1 MTTRRSLAWLL
12 SPVGLLLISAGR
24 LIIVS
29 DYNTTTAVT
38 IASSGG
44 FLNTLL
50 GSVIPLVPVFM
61 PYLAL
66 LLLLFRRFLLSI
78 LAFAFAIFITP
89 APISLAATLNLAKE
103 DWNVLVAEV
112 SSERLAVIVIIL
124 IVVSLLWLYN
134 RSFAEALSAIV
145 VIVVAIV
152 LMYSAPGVPP
162 TSPFQ
167 LSVASAREHELTGR
181 FTSAVSPDR
190 LIMVTFALAVVFTL
204 VFLTYRFVLQYNGD
218 APPTGAVV
226 TLGPLLSIA
235 AAVIATIALFPY
247 VYNIYPI
254 PQRSSYYAEV
264 AHQMWL
270 PAEELALTSGQIDTG
285 YVLATDSDWFT
296 VLLAARR
303 TIVYLPTRDIL
314 TRSVCQ
320 PKLTN
325 EPRQYPPLDR
335 QLYNPPPR
343 IPTCARDTSTPIASI
358 LSRGEPLS
366 AISSVTHVHPWRI
379 ISITNAHEHERLPAA
394 LRAYERVH
402 DWTAPT
408 PIGQRFWYYCP
419 STLRQACVLP

>member
-12 SPVGLLLISAGR
+12 SPVGVLLISAGR

-50 GSVIPLVPVFM
+50 GSLIPLVPIFM

-89 APISLAATLNLAKE
+89 APVSLASTLNLARE
-103 DWNVLVAEV
+103 DWSVLVAEV
-112 SSERLAVIVIIL
+112 SGERLAIIAIVL
-124 IVVSLLWLYN
+124 IVVSLLWVYN
-134 RSFAEALSAIV
+134 RSFVEAISAIV
-145 VIVVAIV
+145 VIVVAFV
-152 LMYSAPGVPP
+152 LMYGAPGVPP

-167 LSVASAREHELTGR
+167 LSVASAREYELTGR

-190 LIMVTFALAVVFTL
+190 LITVMLALAIVFTL
-204 VFLTYRFVLQYNGD
+204 VFLIYRFSLLYYGEVSS
-218 APPTGAVV
+218 TGAVV
-226 TLGPLLSIA
+226 TFGPLLSVV

-270 PAEELALTSGQIDTG
+270 PAEELALTSGRTYTG
-285 YVLATDSDWFT
+285 YVLSAGSGWFT
-296 VLLAARR
+296 VLLAAKR
-303 TIVYLPTRDIL
+303 TIIYLPAKDVV

-325 EPRQYPPLDR
+325 EPKQYPPLDR

-343 IPTCARDTSTPIASI
+343 IPACARDISTPIASI
-358 LSRGEPLS
+358 LSRGESLRM
-366 AISSVTHVHPWRI
+366 ISSVTHVHPWRI
-379 ISITNAHEHERLPAA
+379 ISITNAHEHERLTAA
-394 LRAYERVH
+394 LRAYERMH
-402 DWTAPT
+402 NWSAPT
-408 PIGQRFWYYCP
+408 PIGQRFWYFCP
-419 STLRQACVLP
+419 STLRQACVQP